1 MAARQVIAFRF
12 GARCPGFIASP
23 FTSSR
28 MDLRHSASQ
37 RPGVY
42 DRRGQSARDCAA
54 VSGPAHRPTGEA
66 RPPRMTCHHRRS
78 GDAAAGPDRR
88 GGQRHR
94 HNRSGNVQSL
104 PEDTG
109 ERPKFLTGLASHGGV
124 MVLMPSLQAAAAGRR
139 IAKIGVKR
147 LRLAVRESMATTD
160 TGQAGA
166 TRCSSRH

>member
-1 MAARQVIAFRF
+1 MKGVVNLRGIVL
-12 GARCPGFIASP
+12 P
-23 FTSSR
+23 FP
-28 MDLRHSASQ
+28 DLR
-37 RPGVY
+37 
-42 DRRGQSARDCAA
+42 
-54 VSGPAHRPTGEA
+54 HRPTGEA

-147 LRLAVRESMATTD
+147 LRLAVREPMATTE
-160 TGQAGA
+160 TRQAGA
-166 TRCSSRH
+166 SRCSSRR